1 MSNNQPA
8 PQGQTVEV
16 TPEIAL
22 RILDAATDPKNG
34 GKLTRSDYANS
45 EAALQVLGKF
55 VDDHSPKKEQPAPH
69 KGKKELAKEAAAAE
83 KAKVPEPVAEVVPLP
98 AAPAGKKK

>member
-1 MSNNQPA
+1 MSNNQ
-8 PQGQTVEV
+8 QTVEV

-55 VDDHSPKKEQPAPH
+55 VHDHSPKKEQPVPH
-69 KGKKELAKEAAAAE
+69 KGKKQLAKEAAAAE
-83 KAKVPEPVAEVVPLP
+83 KAKVPEPVAPPAEVVPIDK
-98 AAPAGKKK
+98 GKKK